1 MSAPEEFF
9 LKSRYTNVLIII
21 IIIIIIKFLIISNH
35 PHRHALIGGDI
46 INPCQLFR

>member
-21 IIIIIIKFLIISNH
+21 IIIIIYQIWSL
-35 PHRHALIGGDI
+35 
-46 INPCQLFR
+46 